1 MAESSSGNNRN
12 RSGGGNRN
20 RNRNSGGNRNRSG
33 GNRGG
38 NRSEDR
44 SGNRSGGG
52 NRGGNRSG
60 GNRSG
65 GNRSRRRPEPK
76 PTGWQKFVK
85 AITFGLVDPTK
96 KKKKPQSSSQPAK
109 KRPGRIREVVE
120 PTTPRLY
127 VGNLSYDVDNEAL
140 KEYFSSA
147 GTVVEAAVVMHSRS
161 GKSKGFAF
169 VEMSSLEEAK
179 VAAIKLNDTDL
190 MGRRLLVTGAKS
202 EKRKEGEGG
211 ERPRRERSGERRSE
225 GRGEG
230 RRERGSRDRDR
241 DRDRRGG
248 RGGRSGDKPERA
260 SRQVKPLQ
268 IEQVSNAYLQ
278 IKNLNVQATDQDFA
292 DLFEGVG
299 SLKVRENVS
308 PAEGADTYDL
318 RVEMASTEDAQK
330 AVEFLHGK
338 SFMGNQLKVT
348 GTDAFDA
355 DAPAATEAPVESA
368 PEPAAEQPVSEPATE
383 TAPEEAAKTAREA
396 SEPAPET
403 GEAPE
408 AAPAPEAS
416 DDDWR
421 PGEEEPKEG

>member
-1 MAESSSGNNRN
+1 M
-12 RSGGGNRN
+12 
-20 RNRNSGGNRNRSG
+20 
-33 GNRGG
+33 
-38 NRSEDR
+38 
-44 SGNRSGGG
+44 
-52 NRGGNRSG
+52 
-60 GNRSG
+60 
-65 GNRSRRRPEPK
+65 
-76 PTGWQKFVK
+76 
-85 AITFGLVDPTK
+85 
-96 KKKKPQSSSQPAK
+96 
-109 KRPGRIREVVE
+109 
-120 PTTPRLY
+120 
-127 VGNLSYDVDNEAL
+127 
-140 KEYFSSA
+140 
-147 GTVVEAAVVMHSRS
+147 
-161 GKSKGFAF
+161 
-169 VEMSSLEEAK
+169 
-179 VAAIKLNDTDL
+179 
-190 MGRRLLVTGAKS
+190 
-202 EKRKEGEGG
+202 
-211 ERPRRERSGERRSE
+211 
-225 GRGEG
+225 
-230 RRERGSRDRDR
+230 
-241 DRDRRGG
+241 
-248 RGGRSGDKPERA
+248 
-260 SRQVKPLQ
+260 KPLQ

-383 TAPEEAAKTAREA
+383 TAPEEAAETAPEEAAKTAPKEAAKTAPEEAAETAPEEAAKTAREA